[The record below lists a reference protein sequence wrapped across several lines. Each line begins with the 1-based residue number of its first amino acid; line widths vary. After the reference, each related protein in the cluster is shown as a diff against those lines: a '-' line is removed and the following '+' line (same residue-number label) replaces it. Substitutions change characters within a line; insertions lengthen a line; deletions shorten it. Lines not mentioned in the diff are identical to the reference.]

1 MKFEQE
7 FINRLNAP
15 TPRFF
20 KSIRR
25 IALMLGAAGTALL
38 AAPVALPA
46 TLTTVAGYLVAAGL
60 IATAV
65 SSAAVVDSPDAPAS
79 TADGGKAGKSL

>member
-15 TPRFF
+15 TPQFF
-20 KSIRR
+20 KSVRR
-25 IALMLGAAGTALL
+25 IALMLGAVGTALL
-38 AAPVALPA
+38 AAPVTLPA
-46 TLTTVAGYLVAAGL
+46 AVTTVAGYLVAAGL

-65 SSAAVVDSPDAPAS
+65 SSAAVVDSPDTDTTA
-79 TADGGKAGKSL
+79 ADGGKEDESP